1 MFSKDAIFSLISDKR
16 QKDDTKDKI
25 INVDEDD
32 SNLSFKD
39 FDDLDPVGHDS
50 DSDNSE
56 HGRLNDRL
64 SPVSSTDG
72 DTSAKEVVSP
82 SSIARTESGGPSS
95 ERPTTETESTV
106 SQNRPKIWSVSEF
119 LNTPKEE
126 VPQSKSGSSNSIM
139 NAMNRSLAN
148 AGSYFY
154 LQTNNH
160 SLPHGRYSAF
170 GAYPH
175 LSLSHTTL
183 SYPYTLSSHTSSKS
197 SISSPTEVLT
207 ESDNS
212 DKLRSR
218 NGLFSPARDI
228 DTVRST
234 TKV

>member
-1 MFSKDAIFSLISDKR
+1 LNRLRRHWLFCLLYHLFVFYLKW
-16 QKDDTKDKI
+16 
-25 INVDEDD
+25 E
-32 SNLSFKD
+32 SFRK
-39 FDDLDPVGHDS
+39 
-50 DSDNSE
+50 
-56 HGRLNDRL
+56 
-64 SPVSSTDG
+64 
-72 DTSAKEVVSP
+72 
-82 SSIARTESGGPSS
+82 
-95 ERPTTETESTV
+95 PTTETESTV

-183 SYPYTLSSHTSSKS
+183 SYPYTPNKKLHFCCTSDSINVS
-197 SISSPTEVLT
+197 GRREESISRP
-207 ESDNS
+207 
-212 DKLRSR
+212 
-218 NGLFSPARDI
+218 
-228 DTVRST
+228 
-234 TKV
+234 